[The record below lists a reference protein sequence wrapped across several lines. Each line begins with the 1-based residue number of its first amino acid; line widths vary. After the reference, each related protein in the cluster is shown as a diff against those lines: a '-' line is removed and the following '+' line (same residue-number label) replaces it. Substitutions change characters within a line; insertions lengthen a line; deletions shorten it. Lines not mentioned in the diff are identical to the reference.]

1 MIIKDKSD
9 FQPSTES
16 LEKWLSTRK
25 KSINVGG
32 VSIPNFFSDTGNSAD
47 SNWFFIA
54 CIGEVLGLIITIYGG
69 FKNGGIYIIFATL
82 SIIMFVFCDFF
93 FAILLHRR
101 KSTICKTQTL
111 ILLTDDSKKDELARL
126 DLDLEKGKF
135 ADFLLILGII
145 LFAVFKVVG
154 VFLLV
159 VFGNVLILYI
169 PIAIVYFI
177 VAYIHIMHTGY
188 YFAYRATQKR
198 IDKDYKEFT
207 KGHHKAEKFSLPVAL
222 TNKLRKMP
230 IRNNPHEIVLNPAYD
245 DDLHY
250 LIKVEGILTDKDITD
265 LLDGQEGQDK
275 IPLFKACRQ
284 LQVGSYGVTFN

>member
-1 MIIKDKSD
+1 MIIKHKSD

-25 KSINVGG
+25 SSVNVGG
-32 VSIPNFFSDTGNSAD
+32 VPMPQFFADTGNSTD
-47 SNWFFIA
+47 SAWFLIA
-54 CIGEVLGLIITIYGG
+54 CIGEVIGLIVTIWGG
-69 FKNGGIYIIFATL
+69 FKNGGMFLIFATL

-93 FAILLHRR
+93 FAILLHR
-101 KSTICKTQTL
+101 KKATTCKTQTL
-111 ILLTDDSKKDELARL
+111 ILLKDDSKKAALAML
-126 DLDLEKGKF
+126 DLDLKKGRF
-135 ADFLLILGII
+135 ADFMLVSGII

-154 VFLLV
+154 VVLLG
-159 VFGNVLILYI
+159 VFNNLILYL

-188 YFAYRATQKR
+188 YFAYRATQNK
-198 IDKDYKEFT
+198 IEKDFFEFAH
-207 KGHHKAEKFSLPVAL
+207 GHHQAKTFSLPVAL
-222 TNKLRKMP
+222 ANKLKNMP
-230 IRNNPHEIVLNPAYD
+230 IRHNPHEIVLNPAYN

-250 LIKVEGILTDKDITD
+250 LIKARGILTDDDIIN

-284 LQVGSYGVTFN
+284 LQVESYGVTF